1 MEPVY
6 YWHASLLQNMN
17 ISYQDIAAVLLLR
30 LCIILE
36 LTCLW
41 QNPVGAGRYDIQ
53 KFEEAQHRNGH
64 QSDFKSKT
72 GRLTHAYEKFLRWGY
87 FCCYVGKESSQ
98 SLLLF
103 LNFCSDLCLKAW
115 FIVQK
120 NCWFR
125 YSFTDARWYTQI
137 VLGMYFLFV
146 LGLNVVSS
154 IRKPVTMLKFS
165 NFKHKIVT
173 MLNAKSVVL
182 SVKLL
187 QHWTFSLV

>member
-6 YWHASLLQNMN
+6 YWHASFLQNMN

-72 GRLTHAYEKFLRWGY
+72 GRLTHAYEKFLR
-87 FCCYVGKESSQ
+87 
-98 SLLLF
+98 
-103 LNFCSDLCLKAW
+103 
-115 FIVQK
+115 
-120 NCWFR
+120 
-125 YSFTDARWYTQI
+125 
-137 VLGMYFLFV
+137 
-146 LGLNVVSS
+146 
-154 IRKPVTMLKFS
+154 
-165 NFKHKIVT
+165 
-173 MLNAKSVVL
+173 
-182 SVKLL
+182 
-187 QHWTFSLV
+187 